1 MLFSNFTEKAK
12 ISINEAHDAAA
23 QMGHNYIGSEHLIMG
38 LIKEG
43 SGVGAKML
51 ENAGVTEEN
60 VKDRIESYIGIGKS
74 LDKNTE
80 LPLTPRTKRILEMSA
95 VEASRLGHS
104 YIGTEHILMAIIRD
118 GDGVG
123 AKILMSLGVHLPS
136 FYVDI
141 VRSLDK
147 EPEALDT
154 EYTVSSPFSEMFGG
168 GSPRGKSNSKT
179 PTLDKHGRDF
189 TALAAENKF
198 DPVIG
203 REKEIERVIQI
214 LSRRTKNNPCLIGEP
229 GVGKTAVI
237 EGLAEAIVAGN
248 VPEPLKDK
256 RLVAVDLSGMVAGAK
271 YRGEFEE
278 RLKKVIDEV
287 LEAKNVILFIDEVH
301 TIVGAGSA
309 EGSMDASN
317 ILKPFL
323 ARGEL
328 QLIGATTLKEYKK
341 HVETDAAL
349 ERRFQPVTVGEPTV
363 EETIE
368 ILKGIRDKYEGH
380 HNVRITDDALEAAA
394 KLSYRYITD
403 RFLPDKAIDL
413 IDEAAS
419 KKRLGSQTE
428 PTALKDKEKE
438 LEKLLSEKQEAIT
451 AQDFEKAAKLRDEEK
466 SIKEELEKLQ
476 SDWKAPSG
484 SSLEV
489 TEDDIAEIL
498 ADWTHIPAMKLK
510 EEETERLKH
519 LEEILHERVIGQD
532 EAVSAVAR
540 AIKRGR
546 AGLKDP
552 KRPIGSFLFLGPT
565 GVGKTELSKTLAET
579 MFGSEDAL
587 IRVDMSEY
595 MEKHS
600 VSKFIGSPPGYVGFE
615 EGGQLTEK
623 IRKHPYSVVL
633 FDEIEKAHPD
643 VFNIL
648 LQVLED
654 GILTDA
660 QGRKIDFK
668 NTVLIMTS
676 NLGAKEILGTS
687 SSHFGFKKGEEDSA
701 KSEKEDIKNK
711 VNEQVKKAF
720 KPEFLNRIDEIIV
733 FDRLTEENIRSI
745 AEIMLK
751 SLKER
756 MAAND
761 IRVTFAPSAIEEIA
775 KEGYD
780 KVYGARPLRRAIQ
793 TRIEDM
799 LAESIINGDIAKD
812 SDITVEYDGEK
823 FTAKTETI
831 KN

>member
-12 ISINEAHDAAA
+12 IAINEAHDSAAEL
-23 QMGHNYIGSEHLIMG
+23 GHNYIGSEHLLLG
-38 LIKEG
+38 LIREG
-43 SGVGAKML
+43 SGVAAKVL
-51 ENAGVTEEN
+51 EQSDITAEKVIDKISE
-60 VKDRIESYIGIGKS
+60 YIGTGAAEPKTI
-74 LDKNTE
+74 E
-80 LPLTPRTKRILEMSA
+80 LPLTPRSKRILEISA
-95 VEASRLGHS
+95 LEARRLGHS
-104 YIGTEHILMAIIRD
+104 YVGTEHLLMAIIRD

-123 AKILMSLGVHLPS
+123 AKILTSLGLNLPA
-136 FYVDI
+136 FY
-141 VRSLDK
+141 SQ
-147 EPEALDT
+147 
-154 EYTVSSPFSEMFGG
+154 TVNSIEGG
-168 GSPRGKSNSKT
+168 QENGTTPYHQTATGKTNT

-189 TALAAENKF
+189 TALAKENKF

-203 REKEIERVIQI
+203 RDNEIDRIIQI

-237 EGLAEAIVAGN
+237 EGLAQRIASGN

-287 LEAKNVILFIDEVH
+287 LEAKNVILFIDEMH

-341 HVETDAAL
+341 YVEADAAL

-363 EETIE
+363 EETVE
-368 ILKGIRDKYEGH
+368 ILKGIRDKYEVH
-380 HNVRITDDALEAAA
+380 HSVRITDDALLAAA
-394 KLSYRYITD
+394 KLSHRYITD

-413 IDEAAS
+413 VDEAAS

-428 PTALKDKEKE
+428 PTNLKDKEKE
-438 LEKLLSEKQEAIT
+438 LTRLANEKQEAIT
-451 AQDFEKAAKLRDEEK
+451 AQDFEKAAKIRDEENTLK
-466 SIKEELEKLQ
+466 DEIEKLK
-476 SDWKAPSG
+476 SEWKGTGTSKE
-484 SSLEV
+484 LVV

-510 EEETERLKH
+510 EEETQRLKN
-519 LEEILHERVIGQD
+519 LEAILHERVVGQN
-532 EAVSAVAR
+532 EAVTAVSK

-565 GVGKTELSKTLAET
+565 GVGKTELSKALSEA

-615 EGGQLTEK
+615 DGGQLTEK

-660 QGRKIDFK
+660 QGRRIDFK

-676 NLGAKEILGTS
+676 NLGAKEILGNN
-687 SSHFGFKKGEEDSA
+687 SSHLGFKKEGNDAKGEHDSI
-701 KSEKEDIKNK
+701 KSK
-711 VNEQVKKAF
+711 VMEEVKRAF

-733 FDRLTEENIRSI
+733 FDRLTEDDIKNI
-745 AEIMLK
+745 AKIMLK
-751 SLKER
+751 SLADRLK
-756 MAAND
+756 AND
-761 IRVTFAPSAIEEIA
+761 ITVEFSDEAVTKIA
-775 KEGYD
+775 KAGYD
-780 KVYGARPLRRAIQ
+780 PVYGARPLRRAIQ
-793 TRIEDM
+793 TELEDLLSEM
-799 LAESIINGDIAKD
+799 IIDGDIKPN
-812 SDITVEYDGEK
+812 SSITVTVSDDK
-823 FTAKTETI
+823 FKVEQKTTA
-831 KN
+831 